1 MKAEFESRA
10 DASQYKVTWSKNV
23 HNSSATYES
32 AVIKLGNILF
42 CTVCRPTIESNVITN

>member
-23 HNSSATYES
+23 HNFSATYES
-32 AVIKLGNILF
+32 AVIKLGNSVQNSDLQLSQ
-42 CTVCRPTIESNVITN
+42 T